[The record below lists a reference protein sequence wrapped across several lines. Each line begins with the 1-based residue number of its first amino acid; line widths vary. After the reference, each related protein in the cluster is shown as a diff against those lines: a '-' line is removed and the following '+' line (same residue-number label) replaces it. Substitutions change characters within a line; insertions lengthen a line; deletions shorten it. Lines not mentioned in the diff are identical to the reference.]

1 MAVQALIRRLQ
12 AEDVPGIEKQ
22 SLVLAIALLPTPS
35 PHLIQTLEDL
45 INEESDESSTLLLTY
60 GSLVANASPDQEQG
74 MVTFLTDRIPEDSA
88 ENTGT
93 LIHLLHALG
102 NTKSALA
109 VHHIVQYMHHRD
121 RDVRLTTVIALRFFT
136 NRPDIQSRLMD
147 MLVDHSSSAAVR
159 AIIHALHDGYKYHK
173 EMALNQ
179 ELVESLVNVT
189 NTLKDSYLED
199 ELILLL
205 RAVGAPSTLTAAN
218 LIDSRRDDLRW
229 KRDAFNR
236 DSSTDAANFPFNCS
250 YNWSKTLGKDEGDY
264 KFFLKS
270 VAELFVGG
278 DICTCNL
285 KALGKAS
292 VQAHLLGIEENA
304 LELLAYVIKQNAILE
319 GRIYAQVAG
328 QVLLDI
334 DITERYT
341 YQFPQLKR
349 TLFSV
354 SYTFVVYI
362 VPVTLTASLTG
373 AIGGNMNAGVGVS
386 EHCGIQGDVVIA
398 PKVTATVEGTASAS
412 ILVSI
417 LCVEKQ

>member
-109 VHHIVQYMHHRD
+109 VHHIVQYMQHRD
-121 RDVRLTTVIALRFFT
+121 RDVRLTTVTALRFFT

-159 AIIHALHDGYKYHK
+159 AIIHALYDGYKYHK
-173 EMALNQ
+173 EMTLNQ
-179 ELVESLVNVT
+179 ELVENLMNVT
-189 NTLKDSYLED
+189 ASLKDSYLED
-199 ELILLL
+199 DLILLL
-205 RAVGAPSTLTAAN
+205 RAVGTPSTLTAAN
-218 LIDSRRDDLRW
+218 LMDSRRAELRR
-229 KRDAFNR
+229 KRDAYNR
-236 DSSTDAANFPFNCS
+236 DSSTDVANFPFNYS
-250 YNWSKTLGKDEGDY
+250 YIWSKTLGKDEGDH

-278 DICTCNL
+278 DLCTCDF
-285 KALGKAS
+285 KALVKAS
-292 VQAHLLGIEENA
+292 VQAHLLGTEENA
-304 LELLAYVIKQNAILE
+304 LELLAYVIKQNATLE

-386 EHCGIQGDVVIA
+386 EHCGVQGDVAIV
-398 PKVTATVEGTASAS
+398 PKATATVEGTAYAS
-412 ILVSI
+412 LLVSI
-417 LCVEKQ
+417 LCV